1 MTRLLIEHEDA
12 ARRRVAFLEFAK
24 ESGSID
30 DACIVYG
37 YSKSSYYL
45 FRRLYAKYGEM
56 GLRSVTRE
64 KPNLKNRVDPEI
76 EDAVVAFGLQ
86 NPMYGQQKV
95 SELLKEQ
102 GISVSASGVRSI
114 WLRHNM
120 QSAQKRIK
128 ASANSHRF
136 LLNAR

>member
-12 ARRRVAFLEFAK
+12 ARKRVAFLKFA
-24 ESGSID
+24 EECGSIEN
-30 DACIVYG
+30 ACGVFG

-76 EDAVVAFGLQ
+76 EDAVVAHGLEH
-86 NPMYGQQKV
+86 PSDGQQKV
-95 SELLKEQ
+95 SEILKEQ
-102 GISVSASGVRSI
+102 GVDVSASGVRSI

-120 QSAQKRIK
+120 QSAEKRVK
-128 ASANSHRF
+128 ARANSHRF
-136 LLNAR
+136 LMNAR